1 MKCDVSSLSIDP
13 KMVDDVQLVLREGSG
28 NSTPMT
34 AELVRV
40 TSPWTE
46 NNVSINHVRNCDNEY
61 TGNTEIV
68 FEQSGTGIE
77 NEAEITYMV
86 TDHLL
91 NAKGKGGGQ
100 PNYGFLLRSTASGK
114 FSKHI
119 CSSEH
124 GTTSYRPKIVLLYED
139 PFPLELNVL
148 GHGQILDANQNQ
160 WYSFT
165 PKDTAYYSISTLDG
179 TDTYGRLY
187 DSSLNLLTSD
197 DDSGEELNFN
207 IIKKL
212 EAGKIYY
219 IRVSGLRDLDEGFY
233 FINVGFAFDTIFDE
247 NTEDI
252 NQMISEIDI
261 ILDNY
266 LQEISRQDTVT
277 ASK

>member
-1 MKCDVSSLSIDP
+1 M
-13 KMVDDVQLVLREGSG
+13 
-28 NSTPMT
+28 
-34 AELVRV
+34 
-40 TSPWTE
+40 
-46 NNVSINHVRNCDNEY
+46 
-61 TGNTEIV
+61 
-68 FEQSGTGIE
+68 
-77 NEAEITYMV
+77 
-86 TDHLL
+86 
-91 NAKGKGGGQ
+91 
-100 PNYGFLLRSTASGK
+100 
-114 FSKHI
+114 
-119 CSSEH
+119 
-124 GTTSYRPKIVLLYED
+124 YED

-266 LQEISRQDTVT
+266 LQEISPPRYCNGVEITSSNKSSTNYQGENIYLFLYEWYEEHIWSYERSFPDGQTVQR
-277 ASK
+277 